1 MGKRTIEVETPTA
14 LVGEVVLPAGE
25 EVSLKRLRGS
35 RPLGRVA
42 YRVPAGEKVVLHLKE
57 T

>member
-1 MGKRTIEVETPTA
+1 VEAPSA
-14 LVGEVVLPAGE
+14 LVGEVVLPIGE
-25 EVSLKRLRGS
+25 DVSLKRLSGS

-42 YRVPAGEKVVLHLKE
+42 YRLPAGERATLHLKE